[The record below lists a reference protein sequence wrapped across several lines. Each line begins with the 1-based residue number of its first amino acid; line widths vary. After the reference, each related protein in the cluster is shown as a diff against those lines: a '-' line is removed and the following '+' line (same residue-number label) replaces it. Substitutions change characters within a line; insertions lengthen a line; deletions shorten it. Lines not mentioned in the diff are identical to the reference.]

1 MGGEPLETVL
11 GDSRRIARLVKVAG
25 GVAATL
31 SNSGAESS
39 ALQRVARVLEGVQ
52 DQLPDGTALFANDRS
67 PVAVLSHAG
76 PACFAPAGN
85 LTGRGQPRDREEFS
99 RSDPGDHPPGPRRRE
114 QPERVVALLSAG
126 MAAFFHPS

>member
-31 SNSGAESS
+31 SNSGAESRS
-39 ALQRVARVLEGVQ
+39 RGALQRVARVLEGAQ

-67 PVAVLSHAG
+67 PVAM
-76 PACFAPAGN
+76 
-85 LTGRGQPRDREEFS
+85 
-99 RSDPGDHPPGPRRRE
+99 
-114 QPERVVALLSAG
+114 RVPLALRPLVI
-126 MAAFFHPS
+126 